1 MSKVTAKYQITI
13 PPEVRRELG
22 IKPGQE
28 LDIAR
33 VDGRYVLIVNPIS
46 DLKTRWR
53 GKFKSGETTDDY
65 LVEVRGE
72 AL

>member
-28 LDIAR
+28 LEITR
-33 VDGRYVLIVNPIS
+33 VDGQYVLIVNPIS
-46 DLKTRWR
+46 DLKKRWR

-65 LVEVRGE
+65 LAQVRGE
-72 AL
+72 IS